1 MRRNKIHYAW
11 VIMIC
16 CFLLQAATTGIFNN
30 CVSLYNPLILKE
42 FGFSNGAFSATMTI
56 RSFVSSASLILVSRV
71 FNKKT
76 YKLIYVICAAMCSLI
91 FVSQIFYTK
100 LWQWYVEKALLGF
113 FLGFILTVPL
123 NMMIQNW
130 FKDSSGLALGFAM
143 AASGLCGV
151 VVNPL
156 SSFMIS
162 NYGWRSGIIMLGVL
176 CFVLIVPTILFFAK
190 WTPEEKEME
199 PYVSSDKDKE
209 DTEKEK
215 LSDDKG
221 LILMTIIE
229 ITIIYCITQYTYS
242 ISVFIDSLGYD
253 VSFAALVTSAIMLG
267 NLIGKVLLGGLVD
280 RYGSFKVTN
289 ITTVLIALSFIFFAF
304 FKMKILLAAGG
315 LFYGMSMSLAS
326 LLPGVLAKESFYP
339 DIRGAVMSKTT
350 SIATLAAA
358 LFYLGVSYSYDL
370 FGSFRI
376 SFLLALLLCVITIV
390 LSKKIE
396 RQM

>member
-100 LWQWYVEKALLGF
+100 LWQWYLENALLGF

-190 WTPEEKEME
+190 WTPDEKGME

-289 ITTVLIALSFIFFAF
+289 ITTALIALSFIFFAF
-304 FKMKILLAAGG
+304 FKMKTLLAAGG

-326 LLPGVLAKESFYP
+326 LLPGVLAKECFYP

-350 SIATLAAA
+350 SIATLTAA

>member
-11 VIMIC
+11 AIMIC

-100 LWQWYVEKALLGF
+100 LWQWYVENALLGF

-190 WTPEEKEME
+190 WTPEEKGME

-326 LLPGVLAKESFYP
+326 LLPGVLAKECFYP